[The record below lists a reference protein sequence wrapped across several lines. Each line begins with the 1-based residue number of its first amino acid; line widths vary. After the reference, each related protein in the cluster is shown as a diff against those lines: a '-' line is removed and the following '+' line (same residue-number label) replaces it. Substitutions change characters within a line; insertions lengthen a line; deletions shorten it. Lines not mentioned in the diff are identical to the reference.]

1 MCYLMSTLKFLILII
16 VSIDTFA
23 QVKVDN
29 TIEKKYKMAFKKMK
43 SSYQHKVTKLEKKE
57 PFTGISIFTTYQ
69 VDTLNKQDII
79 NYGIDVTIENINPS
93 HSKRAEK
100 EINENIFIPIFS
112 GAKLVND
119 NLQLAVGG
127 PFPPIIN
134 HIVYLR
140 EVTSYYEEYYKYD
153 SVLRLDLKHAKVSKL
168 SVPIKTKKFLMSTT
182 TYKSGQII
190 YGQVE
195 FETVPYYHD
204 SFGFKNNYIKKRL
217 RCVYLF
223 KVRVKKNST

>member
-1 MCYLMSTLKFLILII
+1 MSTLKLLLLLI

-29 TIEKKYKMAFKKMK
+29 TIETKYKMAFKKMK
-43 SSYQHKVTKLEKKE
+43 SSYQRKVTQLEKKE
-57 PFTGISIFTTYQ
+57 PFFGISIFTAYQ
-69 VDTLNKQDII
+69 VDTLNRQDII
-79 NYGIDVTIENINPS
+79 NYGNDITIESINPS
-93 HSKRAEK
+93 PSKRAEK
-100 EINENIFIPIFS
+100 EINENIFVPIFS

-119 NLQLAVGG
+119 TLQLAVGE
-127 PFPPIIN
+127 PFPPIIHHN
-134 HIVYLR
+134 VYLR

-168 SVPIKTKKFLMSTT
+168 SVPIDIKKFLISTT
-182 TYKSGQII
+182 TFKSGQII

-195 FETVPYYHD
+195 FETAPYYHD

-217 RCVYLF
+217 RCIYLF
-223 KVRVKKNST
+223 KVRVKKKSI